1 MQYML
6 DLVSAFLIGASLLLI
21 IFTVML
27 RGQEASIGATQH
39 AAAKQGTMDLAQM
52 VRQDFGNIGAGMDN
66 PETALLRLDTAGA
79 GPHRFVFRSRPYR
92 TDTTRTLCYRWVSS
106 GTILVSQ
113 GGVLTQRPAY
123 RVERWLGVANPDD
136 CTTGTLGGISIGT
149 VTRFQIDLFHGPTGG
164 DVALVGGVPEP
175 INPDIGVRL
184 FVQAT
189 AASPLGPSEMIE
201 ETAWTASFAPVN
213 MRRAD

>member
-6 DLVSAFLIGASLLLI
+6 DLISAFLIGTSLLLI

-39 AAAKQGTMDLAQM
+39 AAAKQGTMNLAQM
-52 VRQDFGNIGAGMDN
+52 VRQDFNNIGAGMDD
-66 PETALLRLDTAGA
+66 PENALLRLDTTGA
-79 GPHRFVFRSRPYR
+79 GPHRFVFWGRAYR
-92 TDTTRTLCYRWVSS
+92 ADSTRLLCYRWAPRD
-106 GTILVSQ
+106 TILVSQ
-113 GGVLTQRPAY
+113 GGVLTPRPAY
-123 RVERWLGVANPDD
+123 QVERWIGITSPTD
-136 CTTGTLGGISIGT
+136 CSTGTLGGSSIGT
-149 VTRFQIDLFHGPTGG
+149 VTRFRIDLFHGATGG
-164 DVALVGGVPEP
+164 DVALTNGVPEP

-201 ETAWTASFAPVN
+201 ETAWTASFAPAN
-213 MRRAD
+213 MRQPD